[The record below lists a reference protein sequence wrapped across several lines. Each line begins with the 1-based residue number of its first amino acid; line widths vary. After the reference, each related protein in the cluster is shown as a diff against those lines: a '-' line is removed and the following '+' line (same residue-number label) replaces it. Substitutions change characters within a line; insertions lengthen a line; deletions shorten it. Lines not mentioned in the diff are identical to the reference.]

1 MDIKIAP
8 APLPDCVAA
17 PAAPASWV
25 APDRLPFGATLLT
38 GLAGSPCEHRALAA
52 VAASLVA
59 GLAGEGEVF
68 GAPAAS
74 QGALYVALGA
84 RGGPRAARALAAAV
98 PEEAA
103 AGVLFASVD
112 AKLGPSLARALDGAL
127 SDPDFPRL
135 VVVDGAQ
142 AGIEG
147 KGRLAQAVAAIS
159 RVASVHRAAVA
170 VLVPL
175 TRRNCMDVKSP
186 ATGVFEAADAVW
198 EVYDVRD
205 SSAKCVCTHRGGV
218 SGFDVPLARRQ
229 AGPRPAADPPA
240 LSE

>member
-1 MDIKIAP
+1 MDIRIDA
-8 APLPDCVAA
+8 APLRDCV
-17 PAAPASWV
+17 AAPASWV
-25 APDRLPFGATLLT
+25 APDRLPFGATLIT

-84 RGGPRAARALAAAV
+84 RCGPRAARALAAAV

-103 AGVLFASVD
+103 AGVLFATVD

-127 SDPDFPRL
+127 S
-135 VVVDGAQ
+135 
-142 AGIEG
+142 
-147 KGRLAQAVAAIS
+147 GRLAQAVAAIS

-198 EVYDVRD
+198 EVYDVRE

-240 LSE
+240 PSE

>member
-1 MDIKIAP
+1 MAAFAKYLGKTENVKKLQDIFPIMITTCISAH
-8 APLPDCVAA
+8 
-17 PAAPASWV
+17 
-25 APDRLPFGATLLT
+25 RL
-38 GLAGSPCEHRALAA
+38 
-52 VAASLVA
+52 
-59 GLAGEGEVF
+59 GE
-68 GAPAAS
+68 
-74 QGALYVALGA
+74 
-84 RGGPRAARALAAAV
+84 
-98 PEEAA
+98 PEPM
-103 AGVLFASVD
+103 FM
-112 AKLGPSLARALDGAL
+112 
-127 SDPDFPRL
+127 
-135 VVVDGAQ
+135 VDGAQ

-240 LSE
+240 PSE

>member
-1 MDIKIAP
+1 MDIRIDA

-25 APDRLPFGATLLT
+25 APDRLPFGATLIT

-74 QGALYVALGA
+74 LGA
-84 RGGPRAARALAAAV
+84 RCGPRAARALAAAV

-103 AGVLFASVD
+103 AGVLFATVD

-127 SDPDFPRL
+127 SAPDFPRL

-175 TRRNCMDVKSP
+175 TRLKSP

-198 EVYDVRD
+198 EVYDVRE

-240 LSE
+240 PSE